1 MDFIY
6 IEYDDLLIGR
16 KDLDIY
22 NFYGTEPGG
31 AWWRESII
39 AASHAARTGIG
50 LEQRG

>member
-31 AWWRESII
+31 ANERRALSCI
-39 AASHAARTGIG
+39 RYC
-50 LEQRG
+50 LEQVLQ